1 MGSGGFDKTID
12 YTVSIDVPSDKLG
25 YAKSYAQGLLA
36 KAPIPGLNGILPE
49 ILTFNL
55 KVGGT
60 IEKPIVNVGR
70 MTAGSNEKSVQQQ
83 ATETIKEEEQ
93 KAADDLKNK
102 AQIEAEKQVDLAKEN
117 AQKEMD
123 KVKAAAQKQ
132 AAEQVNKAKEQI
144 KKNIKLPW

>member
-1 MGSGGFDKTID
+1 
-12 YTVSIDVPSDKLG
+12 VPSDKLG
-25 YAKSYAQGLLA
+25 NAKSYAQGLLA

-60 IEKPIVNVGR
+60 MEKPIVNVGK
-70 MTAGSNEKSVQQQ
+70 MTAGSNGKSIQEQ
-83 ATETIKEEEQ
+83 ATETVKEEAQ
-93 KAADDLKNK
+93 KAVDDIKDK
-102 AQIEAEKQVDLAKEN
+102 AQIEAQKQLDLAKEN
-117 AQKEMD
+117 AQKELD